1 MIFSHQQIT
10 NRIGKNADG
19 YGADIIS
26 IDIQRARDQGLASYV
41 DIRRQCG
48 LQPAVNCFDDLYE
61 IMHPDNVELIKNTY
75 DDINDVD
82 YYVGG
87 IFETYEILGNPL
99 VGPTFG
105 CVIARQWDNFAGGDI
120 YYYTNPSSPYPFT
133 KDQIAAIQAYSI
145 SNLLCANSNM
155 TETAQVW

>member
-1 MIFSHQQIT
+1 MNST
-10 NRIGKNADG
+10 
-19 YGADIIS
+19 
-26 IDIQRARDQGLASYV
+26 
-41 DIRRQCG
+41 
-48 LQPAVNCFDDLYE
+48 
-61 IMHPDNVELIKNTY
+61 NVELLRKTYKDIK
-75 DDINDVD
+75 DID

-120 YYYTNPSSPYPFT
+120 YYYSNPGSPYPFT
-133 KDQIAAIQAYSI
+133 QAQIDAVHAYTI